1 MVQAPGDG
9 DRSTFQARVGAW
21 AFRQRSWLPVPLALV
36 LVLVHRA
43 EVQAAWP
50 LVLGPA
56 LVVLGQA
63 LRLWA
68 VRHIGMVS
76 RTRAIR
82 LGPLVTD
89 GPYAVLRNPLYAGNW
104 LLWTGFTIWSA
115 LLWMLPIVWAVFVFQ
130 YGAITRWEE
139 QRLERHFGS
148 SYAAYAR
155 TVPRWRP
162 RRGAWSQALATSA
175 SHPWRDVVFSER
187 GTLLAVTVVSLLLAV
202 KQLR

>member
-1 MVQAPGDG
+1 MVNASDEGG
-9 DRSTFQARVGAW
+9 RSTFRARLGAW

-36 LVLVHRA
+36 LVFVHRA
-43 EVQAAWP
+43 EVRAAWP

-56 LVVLGQA
+56 LVILGQA
-63 LRLWA
+63 LRLRA
-68 VRHIGMVS
+68 VRHIGTVS

-89 GPYAVLRNPLYAGNW
+89 GPYAVLRNPLYVGNW

-115 LLWMLPIVWAVFVFQ
+115 LLWMLPIVWIIFAVQ

-139 QRLERHFGS
+139 ERLQLHFGS
-148 SYAAYAR
+148 SYAAYTR

-162 RRGAWSQALATSA
+162 RWSAWSQALTSAA
-175 SHPWRDVVFSER
+175 SHPWREVVFSER
-187 GTLLAVTVVSLLLAV
+187 GTLLAVTVMSILLLI
-202 KQLR
+202 KQR